1 MADDITALQERLQR
15 LEDLQEIQ
23 QLCLAYGRL
32 LDHRDFHGYA
42 QLFAEDGEILLGP
55 VARARGRAEIE
66 ATMSKALGGAG
77 PMSGVHVIGIPVVE
91 LDGDTA
97 TAETQWASAGLG
109 AEGDRAALGMIGR
122 HIDDLVRENGKWRF
136 KRRRGFVDIPSTVPA
151 GVARAR

>member
-1 MADDITALQERLQR
+1 MADDITALQGRLQR

-32 LDHRDFHGYA
+32 LDQRDFHAYA

-66 ATMSKALGGAG
+66 ATMARALGPAG
-77 PMSGVHVIGIPVVE
+77 PTSGVHIIGIPVVQ

-109 AEGDRAALGMIGR
+109 ADGDKAVLGMIGR
-122 HIDDLVRENGKWRF
+122 HVDELVREDGRWRF
-136 KRRRGFVDIPSTVPA
+136 KRRRGFVDIPSAVPA
-151 GVARAR
+151 SVPRAG